1 MSRVDEALRRA
12 AVAPKLARAGPPAKE
27 RIGDSADRS
36 VLQLY
41 PAEKRPGPAPSAVQP
56 VAART
61 GTFTDAWVTPRY
73 GAAYRDKLVI
83 DAGVSPVAVEQ
94 YRRLAAT
101 MHHIQVEQ
109 GLRHLMVSSASPRE
123 GKTLT
128 IVNLALTL
136 SASYGRRVLLVDA
149 DLRRPS
155 VHEVFGIPNKHG
167 LSHAIWSE
175 SRELRP
181 SRVGKNLWVLPAG
194 VPDGNAVAA
203 LASPQMER
211 LLTDATASFDW
222 ILLDAPPFGVVAD
235 AALLVRVVRAAL
247 VVIAAGSTQYAS
259 IEKAVAQLGRD
270 YIVGA
275 VLNRAEENPTP
286 WSEYYGGDD
295 DVIDTVSV
303 GQTTDP
309 GQAPARGKK
318 VDLSG
323 S

>member
-12 AVAPKLARAGPPAKE
+12 AVAPKLAGAGTPTME
-27 RIGDSADRS
+27 RIGDGVDRS

-41 PAEKRPGPAPSAVQP
+41 PAEKRSGPAPSGAKP
-56 VAART
+56 GAGIA
-61 GTFTDAWVTPRY
+61 GTMTDAWVTPRY
-73 GAAYRDKLVI
+73 GAAYRGKLVV
-83 DAGVSPVAVEQ
+83 DAGVLPVAVEQ

-136 SASYGRRVLLVDA
+136 SASYGRRVLLIDA

-155 VHEVFGIPNKHG
+155 IHEVFGIPNKHG

-181 SRVGKNLWVLPAG
+181 ARVGQNLWVLPAG
-194 VPDGNAVAA
+194 APDGNAVAA
-203 LASPQMER
+203 LSSPQLER
-211 LLTDATASFDW
+211 LLADATASFDW
-222 ILLDAPPFGVVAD
+222 ILLDAPPFGLVAD
-235 AALLVRVVRAAL
+235 AALLVRLVRAAL
-247 VVIAAGSTQYAS
+247 VVISAGSTQYAS
-259 IEKAVAQLGRD
+259 IEKAVAQLGRE

-275 VLNRAEENPTP
+275 VLNRAEEHGTR
-286 WSEYYGGDD
+286 WSEYYGSGE
-295 DVIDTVSV
+295 DVIDVFSGGPTAHS
-303 GQTTDP
+303 GETP
-309 GQAPARGKK
+309 GHGKK
-318 VDLSG
+318 VDLLG